1 MKLIYTIIVTYNGI
15 KWIEKCISSVST
27 ESKVIVVDNASI
39 DGTLNLIS
47 SNFPDVVILAQ
58 DKNRGF
64 GQANNIGISYALN
77 HGARGVFLL
86 NQDAW
91 ISAGTINQLDLLA
104 QKNKDF
110 GVLSPIH
117 FNGTGSA
124 LDHSFQLLSSAEL
137 ISDLVT
143 RQYRHQ
149 IYEVSFINAAAWY
162 IRRDVLLKIGG
173 FDPIFFMYGEDV
185 NYTQR
190 LKYHGYK
197 VGITP
202 LSKIYHRSE
211 NNYYKNEIFGSKKFI
226 SKFINNYYVS
236 YADVN
241 VKGNLGHVF
250 YALYILR
257 KSFLNFFKLN
267 ISKAFIYFRLFRF
280 LDLKLVQDTKSRAK
294 EIGPQYLSIDN

>member
-1 MKLIYTIIVTYNGI
+1 
-15 KWIEKCISSVST
+15 
-27 ESKVIVVDNASI
+27 
-39 DGTLNLIS
+39 
-47 SNFPDVVILAQ
+47 
-58 DKNRGF
+58 
-64 GQANNIGISYALN
+64 
-77 HGARGVFLL
+77 
-86 NQDAW
+86 
-91 ISAGTINQLDLLA
+91 
-104 QKNKDF
+104 
-110 GVLSPIH
+110 
-117 FNGTGSA
+117 
-124 LDHSFQLLSSAEL
+124 
-137 ISDLVT
+137 
-143 RQYRHQ
+143 
-149 IYEVSFINAAAWY
+149 
-162 IRRDVLLKIGG
+162 
-173 FDPIFFMYGEDV
+173 MYGEDV